1 MNMVQREVEQIFKQM
16 NKTRKELNS
25 LEGRLEGLTSTLKQM
40 ILNEQLVCSKIK
52 YTKSPTKNK
61 NVTQFKSSKGCFF
74 KFQCQDGEY
83 GEEIE
88 EDARSNISC
97 LSNTTLTDHDAEK
110 QNGDIIHEE
119 IDDLYSKVIR

>member
-1 MNMVQREVEQIFKQM
+1 MVQREIEQIYMQM
-16 NKTRKELNS
+16 NKTRKELSS
-25 LEGRLEGLTSTLKQM
+25 LEGRLEGLTSTLRQM

-52 YTKSPTKNK
+52 YTKSPTTTLIK

-88 EDARSNISC
+88 EDARSNISS
-97 LSNTTLTDHDAEK
+97 LSNTTLTDADK

-119 IDDLYSKVIR
+119 IDDLYSKVIY